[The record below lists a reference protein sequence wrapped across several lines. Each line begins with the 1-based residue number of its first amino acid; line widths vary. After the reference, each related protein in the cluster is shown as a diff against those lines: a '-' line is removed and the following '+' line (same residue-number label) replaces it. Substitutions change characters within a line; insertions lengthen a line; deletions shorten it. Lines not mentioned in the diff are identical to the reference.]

1 MHCFKLVLPFILFSI
16 HLMAQAPYKDYIGA
30 GHSQGITVK
39 TSSDLIG
46 QDWPY
51 AATGYK
57 TLDGKGLEGR
67 AAEASRFLDH
77 ATFGGT
83 IQEIAELQN
92 KSFSEWIDEQMKIPR
107 SDFTATTDT
116 IYRYLF
122 NYYLAQGKDS
132 DELADMPGWTEWR
145 YAWWKTMQDGK
156 DQLRQRMAYAL
167 SQIFVI
173 SDNSD
178 IGGMGTALSSYY
190 DVLSKNAFGNFK
202 TLLKEVA
209 LHPSMGFYLSHL
221 NNPKANPAENIHP
234 DQNFAREI
242 MQLFTIGLYQLNPD
256 GTRKK
261 ELGKDIPTYTN
272 NDIAELAKVFT
283 GLGISATI
291 DPQDDL
297 YFGRGIWR
305 SDMTKSMKMYQ
316 DQHEPGTKR
325 LPNGQ
330 IIPAGQ
336 PGMKDIDD
344 AIDYL
349 FNHPNVGPFISNLLI
364 QRFTSSN
371 PSMEYISRVTNVF
384 NNDGKGMRGNLAAVL
399 KAILLDDEAR
409 DCQSVNDIYGGK
421 LLEPILRYTKFVR
434 TIGVKPDKEYAFN
447 NGWTVQ
453 TRLFQHPLSAQTVF
467 NFYLPDYKPN
477 GPLTTAK
484 LVAPEFQIYN
494 SLSAIDYPN
503 IVQQWLYWEYVYDNW
518 SGDDFNS
525 YPQLTK
531 LLGAATNDETLVN
544 EIDLLFTHGEM
555 SIDTRKII
563 LEALKGT
570 RLSAHGL
577 ADRISLALYI
587 ALISPDFVIKK

>member
-92 KSFSEWIDEQMKIPR
+92 KSFSVWIDEQMKIPR
-107 SDFTATTDT
+107 SDFTAATDT